1 MTGEKFN
8 TFLNIILVIVIIMI
22 IGAIGF
28 IGYDYFFKKYKNAAD
43 AQDEINKIDQYIAQN
58 NEIVVDVDEE
68 QTNQEDTNTHPNTY
82 KNE

>member
-28 IGYDYFFKKYKNAAD
+28 IGYDYFFTILLFYL
-43 AQDEINKIDQYIAQN
+43 QI
-58 NEIVVDVDEE
+58 
-68 QTNQEDTNTHPNTY
+68 
-82 KNE
+82 

>member
-28 IGYDYFFKKYKNAAD
+28 IGYDYFFKTSFV
-43 AQDEINKIDQYIAQN
+43 IIS
-58 NEIVVDVDEE
+58 
-68 QTNQEDTNTHPNTY
+68 
-82 KNE
+82 